1 MSLPFGSAY
10 GAARD
15 AHRAACAADDAAS
28 RANSV
33 EEQLRELQSRHEK
46 LLLANQVLWE
56 IVREATG
63 LTDSDF
69 EQRLA
74 LADSRDGLADARMTR
89 SGVDCPAC
97 NRKTSSARPTCMYC
111 GEKVSAPL
119 FARF

>member
-1 MSLPFGSAY
+1 MSAAPFSPY
-10 GAARD
+10 GAMRE
-15 AHRAACAADDAAS
+15 AHRATTAADAATS

-33 EEQLRELQSRHEK
+33 EEELRELRARHER

-63 LTDSDF
+63 LSDSDF

-74 LADSRDGLADARMTR
+74 ETDARDGNADGKLTR

-97 NRKTSSARPTCMYC
+97 NRKTSSARPACMYC
-111 GEKVSAPL
+111 GEKIPAPL
-119 FARF
+119 FSRF